1 MMTDILIA
9 NIWLADAWDYLIMA
23 ALFVSVAAGV
33 VFVFSQPGEIRMSH
47 QRQAAIATGHT
58 DRATIF
64 ENTLLRPLLWLLLA
78 LAHRLN
84 IGPAKAWLRK
94 QLVAAGSPN
103 YYTAEEYLALSLL
116 LGLAAGVFIEILVL
130 AWTGGVSFTALLL
143 GLVLGV
149 VLSIANLV
157 DKAGKR
163 LRTITRQLPYALD
176 LISLA
181 MGAGATFV
189 EAARTVVTD
198 SRDDPLNVELRA
210 VLAEMELGTT
220 RRQALQNLARRLP
233 LQSVQNLVSSVIQ
246 AEELGTPLGKV
257 LHDQSTLLRMQ
268 RSVRAENKA
277 ATASVRILIPCML
290 LVVAV
295 LLTVFGPALIRLSQD
310 GLF

>member
-9 NIWLADAWDYLIMA
+9 NIWLADGWDYLIMA

-33 VFVFSQPGEIRMSH
+33 MFVFSQPGEIRMSH

-58 DRATIF
+58 DRTTLF
-64 ENTLLRPLLWLLLA
+64 ENTLLRPLMWLLLT

-84 IGPAKAWLRK
+84 IGGGKVWLRK

-103 YYTAEEYLALSLL
+103 YYTAEEYLALSFL
-116 LGLAAGVFIEILVL
+116 LGLSLGIFLEILIIL
-130 AWTGGVSFTALLL
+130 WTGGMSFTAMLL
-143 GLVLGV
+143 GLVGGV
-149 VLSIANLV
+149 TLSLVSLV

-163 LRTITRQLPYALD
+163 LRHITRQLPYALD

-189 EAARTVVTD
+189 EAARTIVTED
-198 SRDDPLNVELRA
+198 RDNPLNVELRA

-220 RRQALQNLARRLP
+220 RREALQNFARRLP
-233 LQSVQNLVSSVIQ
+233 LESVRNLTSSVIQ

-257 LHDQSTLLRMQ
+257 LHDQANLLRMQ

-277 ATASVRILIPCML
+277 AVAGVRILIPCLL
-290 LVVAV
+290 LVIAV
-295 LLTVFGPALIRLSQD
+295 LLTVFGPALIRVSQG

>member
-9 NIWLADAWDYLIMA
+9 NIWLADGWDYLIMA

-33 VFVFSQPGEIRMSH
+33 MFVFSQPGEIRMSH

-58 DRATIF
+58 DRTTLF
-64 ENTLLRPLLWLLLA
+64 ENTLLRPLMWLLLT

-84 IGPAKAWLRK
+84 IGGGKVWLRK

-103 YYTAEEYLALSLL
+103 YYTVEEYLALSFL
-116 LGLAAGVFIEILVL
+116 LGLSLGIFLEILIIL
-130 AWTGGVSFTALLL
+130 WTGGMSFTAMLL
-143 GLVLGV
+143 GLVGGV
-149 VLSIANLV
+149 TLSLVSLV

-163 LRTITRQLPYALD
+163 LRHITRQLPYALD

-189 EAARTVVTD
+189 EAARTIVTED
-198 SRDDPLNVELRA
+198 RDNPLNVELRA

-220 RRQALQNLARRLP
+220 RREALQNFARRLP
-233 LQSVQNLVSSVIQ
+233 LESVRNLTSSVIQ

-257 LHDQSTLLRMQ
+257 LHDQANLLRMQ

-277 ATASVRILIPCML
+277 AVAGVRILIPCLL
-290 LVVAV
+290 LVIAV
-295 LLTVFGPALIRLSQD
+295 LLTVFGPALIRVSQG